1 MKRIYVFIIAAL
13 SAALVLAGCDTG
25 FTGTTLDT
33 SALTKVQQNS
43 GTWTIAPSIVS
54 GNPSN
59 SKDQIIQI
67 DLGITNIDA
76 DTIPQAVTI
85 YKLESPT
92 TPATQVYTQKGTIPY
107 TVAGVSGGVATL
119 LADLTDAS
127 DPIEIKIDSTKLT
140 ANKGNTKMNLD
151 GDLTAGEAQDDDAYL
166 YVNVTGGTAATGRQR
181 NPRAGIFIFSGA
193 FFITPLSTTADN
205 SIQVNYTHSAIDDT
219 NYSDIFINYFAVEQY
234 NVTTKTWTAL
244 AITKDTTNTNVG
256 AGTYRY
262 TFPAATAGAT
272 YRLVFKSNSKDL
284 KTSKEVLG
292 FIQKAVSQDNAQL
305 PLVIGN
311 PQTVPDATEL
321 SWAQQ
326 IAVFSTSKGSD
337 SSGANKVIELTYSVA
352 TGSTTGDNGIDETT
366 FTKDNV
372 KIYHTNNKV
381 FVPISS
387 IVFGPKNGST
397 NEKTIYIYLDPA
409 YTSNGTFDIYM
420 NTSVRTLGDATPGI
434 TAKHFG
440 DNSNINE
447 QPYGVGFRWVKSVT
461 F

>member
-43 GTWTIAPSIVS
+43 GTWTTAPSIVP

-59 SKDQIIQI
+59 STGQIIQI

-92 TPATQVYTQKGTIPY
+92 NPTTQVNTQKGTIPY
-107 TVAGVSGGVATL
+107 KVARVSNNVATL
-119 LADLTDAS
+119 LANLTDAS
-127 DPIEIKIDSTKLT
+127 NPIEIKIDSTKLT

-166 YVNVTGGTAATGRQR
+166 YVNVTGGTAATGQQR
-181 NPRAGIFIFSGA
+181 DPRAVIFSGA
-193 FFITPLSTTADN
+193 SFVTPLSITANN
-205 SIQVNYTHSAIDDT
+205 SIQINYTYFAIDDT

-244 AITKDTTNTNVG
+244 NVTKDTTNTNVG

-272 YRLVFKSNSKDL
+272 YRLVIKSNSKDL

-292 FIQKAVSQDNAQL
+292 FIQKAVSQDNARL
-305 PLVIGN
+305 PLVIDT
-311 PQTVPDATEL
+311 QTAPDATEL
-321 SWAQQ
+321 LSAQQ
-326 IAVFSTSKGSD
+326 SAVFSTSNGSD

-372 KIYHTNNKV
+372 KIYHTDNKV

-409 YTSNGTFDIYM
+409 YTSNGTFHIYM

-440 DNSNINE
+440 DSSNINE
-447 QPYGVGFRWVKSVT
+447 QPYGVGFRMVRSVT
-461 F
+461 FP

>member
-43 GTWTIAPSIVS
+43 GTWTTAPSIVS

-67 DLGITNIDA
+67 NLGITNIDA

-92 TPATQVYTQKGTIPY
+92 NPTQVNNQKGTISY
-107 TVAGVSGGVATL
+107 TVAGVSGGIATL

-127 DPIEIKIDSTKLT
+127 NPIEIKIDSTKLT

-151 GDLTAGEAQDDDAYL
+151 MDLTAGEAQDDDEYL
-166 YVNVTGGTAATGRQR
+166 YVNVTGGTAATGQQR
-181 NPRAGIFIFSGA
+181 DPRAVIFSGA
-193 FFITPLSTTADN
+193 SFVTPLSITANN
-205 SIQVNYTHSAIDDT
+205 SIQVNYTYSAIDDT
-219 NYSDIFINYFAVEQY
+219 NYSDIFINYVAVEQY

-244 AITKDTTNTNVG
+244 NVTKDTTNTNVG

-292 FIQKAVSQDNAQL
+292 FFQKFVPQDNARL
-305 PLVIGN
+305 PLVIDT
-311 PQTVPDATEL
+311 QTVPDATEL

-352 TGSTTGDNGIDETT
+352 PGSTTGDKGIDETT

-372 KIYHTNNKV
+372 KIYHTVNNV
-381 FVPISS
+381 FVPISR

-409 YTSNGTFDIYM
+409 YTSNGTFHIYM

-440 DNSNINE
+440 DSSNINE
-447 QPYGVGFRWVKSVT
+447 QPYGVGFRMVISVT

>member
-43 GTWTIAPSIVS
+43 GTWTTDPSIES

-59 SKDQIIQI
+59 STGQIIKI

-166 YVNVTGGTAATGRQR
+166 YVYVTGGTAATGQQR
-181 NPRAGIFIFSGA
+181 DPRAFIFSDA

-205 SIQVNYTHSAIDDT
+205 SIQVNYTHFAIDDT
-219 NYSDIFINYFAVEQY
+219 NYSDIFINYVAVEQY

-244 AITKDTTNTNVG
+244 TLTKDTTNTNVG

-326 IAVFSTSKGSD
+326 IEVFSPSKRSD

-372 KIYHTNNKV
+372 KIYHTDKKV
-381 FVPISS
+381 FVPIS

-409 YTSNGTFDIYM
+409 YTSNGTFHIYM

>member
-43 GTWTIAPSIVS
+43 GTWTTAPSIVS

-59 SKDQIIQI
+59 STGQIIQI

-119 LADLTDAS
+119 LANLTDAS
-127 DPIEIKIDSTKLT
+127 NPIEIKIDSTKLT

-166 YVNVTGGTAATGRQR
+166 YVNVTGGTAATGQQR
-181 NPRAGIFIFSGA
+181 DPRAFIFSGA
-193 FFITPLSTTADN
+193 SCASFVTPLSITANN
-205 SIQVNYTHSAIDDT
+205 SIQINYTYFAIDDT

-272 YRLVFKSNSKDL
+272 YRLVIKSNSK
-284 KTSKEVLG
+284 T
-292 FIQKAVSQDNAQL
+292 
-305 PLVIGN
+305 
-311 PQTVPDATEL
+311 
-321 SWAQQ
+321 
-326 IAVFSTSKGSD
+326 
-337 SSGANKVIELTYSVA
+337 
-352 TGSTTGDNGIDETT
+352 
-366 FTKDNV
+366 
-372 KIYHTNNKV
+372 
-381 FVPISS
+381 
-387 IVFGPKNGST
+387 
-397 NEKTIYIYLDPA
+397 
-409 YTSNGTFDIYM
+409 
-420 NTSVRTLGDATPGI
+420 
-434 TAKHFG
+434 
-440 DNSNINE
+440 
-447 QPYGVGFRWVKSVT
+447 
-461 F
+461 